1 MSLVRLCAEKAREKQ
16 PQQQSFLQHP
26 KVKPFINTLRNNY
39 GELYLNGVQHLYVL
53 ATNEEPALVQELSS
67 AYNALRTDG
76 LINEIPRLD
85 YVLRYLRIDMLTDNA
100 IENAL
105 VQQLSQYIMDIN
117 TLKEADFCN
126 SKSIRERVYV
136 TTVHK
141 AKGLEFD
148 NVIVFDVADDR
159 YPGYFSKDN
168 AQLKAEDARKLYVAM
183 TRARKRLMIM
193 VGAIKHD
200 YHGMPIHRNI
210 SRFMT
215 PVLKFFDSG
224 IIEQ

>member
-1 MSLVRLCAEKAREKQ
+1 MSLVRLCAKKAREKQ
-16 PQQQSFLQHP
+16 PHQQSFLQHP

-67 AYNALRTDG
+67 AYNALHADG
-76 LINEIPRLD
+76 LINEIPRIRLR
-85 YVLRYLRIDMLTDNA
+85 LRYLTHRYADEQCNR
-100 IENAL
+100 NAL

-148 NVIVFDVADDR
+148 NVIVFDA
-159 YPGYFSKDN
+159 
-168 AQLKAEDARKLYVAM
+168 AERTLSQ
-183 TRARKRLMIM
+183 RL
-193 VGAIKHD
+193 
-200 YHGMPIHRNI
+200 
-210 SRFMT
+210 
-215 PVLKFFDSG
+215 
-224 IIEQ
+224 Q

>member
-1 MSLVRLCAEKAREKQ
+1 MLDE
-16 PQQQSFLQHP
+16 
-26 KVKPFINTLRNNY
+26 
-39 GELYLNGVQHLYVL
+39 GEHQV
-53 ATNEEPALVQELSS
+53 
-67 AYNALRTDG
+67 
-76 LINEIPRLD
+76 
-85 YVLRYLRIDMLTDNA
+85 MLTQLADH
-100 IENAL
+100 L
-105 VQQLSQYIMDIN
+105 VEMN
-117 TLKEADFCN
+117 TLKEADLCG
-126 SKSIRERVYV
+126 SSAVTERVFV
-136 TTVHK
+136 STIHK